1 MITEYLWLSFEN
13 LRHKRLRSWLTM
25 IGIVIGIAA
34 IVSLIGLGE
43 GLRAAIMAQFNI
55 AGADVLRVSASSSA
69 GPPGFSVVNPLT
81 ESDLHRIKNVNSVEA
96 AVGRIFQSV
105 TMTSNGQSVAGMML
119 SMPAGKDRTVMEEIF
134 NFEADKGR
142 LLKDGDRNAVVLG
155 AHFFEEEHFDKQLR
169 VGEKITIDGTS
180 FTIIG
185 FLEEKGSFF
194 IDASIIANEEV
205 MRSRYNRSDEYDFI
219 GVKVAPGSDVNK
231 LTEDIEYVMRQQ
243 RKVKKGEEDF
253 SVESPQAIIKSLNN
267 TLLGIQIFV
276 YIIAGISLLVG
287 GIGIT
292 NAMYTA
298 VLERTKEIGIMKA
311 VGAKNSTIF
320 TLFFLEAGF
329 LGSFGGFVGASLGTL
344 MAYGAAS
351 ISRVALG
358 TDLISAHVEPWLF
371 IGALLFSFLIGTLAG
386 ILPALQAAHKNP
398 VDSLRYAK

>member
-1 MITEYLWLSFEN
+1 MLAEYLWLSFEN

-25 IGIVIGIAA
+25 LGIVIGIAA

-43 GLRAAIMAQFNI
+43 GLRTAIMAQFNI

-81 ESDLHRIKNVNSVEA
+81 ESDLHRIRTVNGVKA
-96 AVGRIFQSV
+96 AVGRIFQSI
-105 TMTSNGQSVAGMML
+105 TLTSNGQSVAGMMI
-119 SMPAGKDRTVMEEIF
+119 SMPSGKDRTVMEEIF
-134 NFEADKGR
+134 NFEAEKGR
-142 LLKDGDRNAVVLG
+142 LLKDGDRNSVVLG
-155 AHFFEEEHFDKQLR
+155 AHFVEEDHFGQQLR
-169 VGEKITIDGTS
+169 VGQKITIDGTS

-185 FLEEKGSFF
+185 FLEKKGSFF
-194 IDASIIANEEV
+194 IDASVIANEEI
-205 MRSRYNRSDEYDFI
+205 MRSRYERADEYDFI
-219 GVKVAPGSDVNK
+219 GVKIAPGSTINK
-231 LTEDIEYVMRQQ
+231 VTEDIEHVMRKQ
-243 RKVKKGEEDF
+243 RNVKEGEEDF
-253 SVESPQAIIKSLNN
+253 SVESPQAIVESLNN

-311 VGAKNSTIF
+311 VGAKNNTIF

-329 LGSFGGFVGASLGTL
+329 LGSFGGLIGALLGTL

-358 TDLISAHVEPWLF
+358 TDLISAHVQPWLF
-371 IGALLFSFLIGTLAG
+371 LGALFFSFLIGTLAG